1 MRIAIVTFLLLLAVT
16 FAFGQEPQAPMAPSY
31 VAVGAGFASTATQ
44 QLMGGA
50 AYLRPVTENGK
61 TLAYTAATFT
71 STKPNTV
78 EPGAAQQIIK
88 RGPLA
93 LYALGTAGVAMGAD
107 NVGSIVSGGGFAM
120 FDLSKWLKNV
130 GVLVGAREVKSTITD
145 AQPALFFALTYK
157 LTEE

>member
-1 MRIAIVTFLLLLAVT
+1 MRLAIVMLLLLMAAT
-16 FAFGQEPQAPMAPSY
+16 FTFGQEAQTQAPPSY

-44 QLMGGA
+44 QIIGGA
-50 AYLRPVTENGK
+50 AYLRPITEGGK

-71 STKPNTV
+71 GNKPNTV
-78 EPGAAQQIIK
+78 EPGAVQQIIK

-93 LYALGTAGVAMGAD
+93 VYALGTAGVAMGAD

-120 FDLSKWLKNV
+120 LNLSKWIKNV
-130 GVLVGAREVKSTITD
+130 GVLVGARELKSTITD